1 MKLKIWSLQKPEVV
15 FDPASKE
22 HRQAY
27 FSFLKHKSWKTSKF
41 KFILEDD
48 HHDIPSSINNK
59 LLDYYIGKE
68 FDSK

>member
-1 MKLKIWSLQKPEVV
+1 MKLKVWALQKPETV

-22 HRQAY
+22 HRLAY
-27 FSFLKHKSWKTSKF
+27 FNFLKFKSWKNSKF

-48 HHDIPSSINNK
+48 HSDVPSSINTK
-59 LLDYYIGKE
+59 LLDYYVNRE